1 MLMRY
6 LAVIISFIVSVSCA
20 YEKYTEAD
28 EKVNAENR
36 ILSSFATQIAGAE
49 SISVKSILPDDIE
62 TKVFNLEEKEVE
74 STVIGEIVMDEIKKE
89 KDKVQEK

>member
-1 MLMRY
+1 MRY

-20 YEKYTEAD
+20 YEKYQEAD

-62 TKVFNLEEKEVE
+62 TKVSDVTLASYDE
-74 STVIGEIVMDEIKKE
+74 SGTLTDES
-89 KDKVQEK
+89 